1 MCLAVAAS
9 TLLFSYTNTW
19 SFAHFFLHMAKSIS
33 CFNFVVIVV
42 SLWDVLFTRMTAA
55 KAADLEKTKTTTTT
69 IIYMYFF
76 CFNFYSIFA
85 LFCFFRDITF
95 WLIFIMDLCLALFV
109 VVVLVICFT
118 LCIPTY
124 IYLLYF
130 SIKFT
135 VLFNVYFCKKK
146 RTTKAT
152 IVWSPIVSNR
162 RKETSCTCFD
172 FVVSLI

>member
-55 KAADLEKTKTTTTT
+55 KAADLEKTKTTATT
-69 IIYMYFF
+69 IIYMIFF
-76 CFNFYSIFA
+76 RFNFYSIFA

-95 WLIFIMDLCLALFV
+95 WLIFIMDLCLAFCCCCCSCYLLHFMY
-109 VVVLVICFT
+109 
-118 LCIPTY
+118 TY
-124 IYLLYF
+124 IYFLLYF